1 MPSLYYKNDSTWEQ
15 IQLVSFPVGAIY
27 MSYTST
33 SPASFIGGSWTQIKD
48 TFLLAAGSTYSATD
62 TGGEA
67 THALTVDEMAKH
79 NHGMWVYNGGDYT
92 TTYKMGLMVDA
103 FGRDG
108 YVSGV
113 ANSTGSSGTKII
125 RATKL
130 VGSGNRDNESERPID
145 YTGESTAHN
154 NMPPYLV
161 VYIWRRTA

>member
-33 SPASFIGGSWTQIKD
+33 SPASFIGGSWTRIKD
-48 TFLLAAGSTYSATD
+48 TFLLAAGSTYSATN

-67 THALTVDEMAKH
+67 EHTLTVEEMPSH
-79 NHGMWVYNGGDYT
+79 NHSATFETVDSPAFSGRYAVVQTRNVEYQRYQNETSNTGGN
-92 TTYKMGLMVDA
+92 K
-103 FGRDG
+103 
-108 YVSGV
+108 
-113 ANSTGSSGTKII
+113 
-125 RATKL
+125 
-130 VGSGNRDNESERPID
+130 P
-145 YTGESTAHN
+145 HN

>member
-33 SPASFIGGSWTQIKD
+33 SPASFIGGSWTQIEGR
-48 TFLLAAGSTYSATD
+48 FLLAAGSGYTATK

-67 THALTVDEMAKH
+67 THTLTVDEMAKH
-79 NHGMWVYNGGDYT
+79 NHGMWVYNGGNYT
-92 TTYKMGLMVDA
+92 STYKMGLMTETA
-103 FGRDG
+103 GLDG

-113 ANSTGSSGTKII
+113 GNNTGSSGTKTI
-125 RATKL
+125 RAEKL
-130 VGSGNRDNESERPID
+130 VGSMNRDNESERPID

>member
-1 MPSLYYKNDSTWEQ
+1 MDMPSLYYKNDSTWEQ

-33 SPASFIGGSWTQIKD
+33 SPASFIGGSWTQIKGR
-48 TFLLAAGSTYSATD
+48 FLLAAGSGYTATD

-67 THALTVDEMAKH
+67 THTLTVDEIAKH
-79 NHGMWVYNGGDYT
+79 NHGMWVYGSNST
-92 TTYKMGLMVDA
+92 STYKMGLIVDA
-103 FGRDG
+103 LGSRE
-108 YVSGV
+108 YVRGLG
-113 ANSTGSSGTKII
+113 NETNTKTI
-125 RATKL
+125 RTEKL
-130 VGSGNRDNESERPID
+130 VGSVNRDNESERPID

>member
-33 SPASFIGGSWTQIKD
+33 SPASFIGGSWTPIQKR
-48 TFLLAAGSTYSATD
+48 FLLAAGGEYDAGD

-67 THALTVDEMAKH
+67 THKLTVEEMPSHAHDLYSTNAYSSNGNKPRLSKDS
-79 NHGMWVYNGGDYT
+79 GSVASTSSAGGDQ
-92 TTYKMGLMVDA
+92 
-103 FGRDG
+103 
-108 YVSGV
+108 
-113 ANSTGSSGTKII
+113 
-125 RATKL
+125 
-130 VGSGNRDNESERPID
+130 P
-145 YTGESTAHN
+145 HN

>member
-33 SPASFIGGSWTQIKD
+33 SPASFIGGSWTQIKGR
-48 TFLLAAGSTYSATD
+48 FLLAAGSGYTATN

-67 THALTVDEMAKH
+67 THTLTVDEIAKH
-79 NHGMWVYNGGDYT
+79 NHGMWVYSNNST
-92 TTYKMGLMVDA
+92 PTYKMGLMVDA
-103 FGRDG
+103 LGSRE
-108 YVSGV
+108 YVMGV
-113 ANSTGSSGTKII
+113 GNESSTKTI
-125 RATKL
+125 RVNKL
-130 VGSGNRDNESERPID
+130 VGSRNQDNESERPID

>member
-33 SPASFIGGSWTQIKD
+33 SPASFIGGSWTQIEGR
-48 TFLLAAGSTYSATD
+48 FLLAAGSGYTATN

-67 THALTVDEMAKH
+67 EHTLTAAELPSHWHPINFYSGRMQDAPYQYLASASGLGTYNRASGMAQT
-79 NHGMWVYNGGDYT
+79 NANSGGDH
-92 TTYKMGLMVDA
+92 
-103 FGRDG
+103 
-108 YVSGV
+108 
-113 ANSTGSSGTKII
+113 
-125 RATKL
+125 
-130 VGSGNRDNESERPID
+130 P
-145 YTGESTAHN
+145 HN